1 MEFIV
6 SFWRKFLLEMCK
18 MVQKIKR
25 LYLDSNIELIVECNI
40 PTNRCA
46 IYVFVFCTKRKEI
59 WYQFEHMLPIQFNK
73 NDTVNISKTILYNN
87 YYTSRNCNICVHY
100 IDINVNH

>member
-18 MVQKIKR
+18 MVQKIKG

-73 NDTVNISKTILYNN
+73 NDTVNISKTTITHQEVAIYVSIILI
-87 YYTSRNCNICVHY
+87 SM
-100 IDINVNH
+100 